1 MTGSPPHTDPALVP
15 ELMVEDLTRSLRFWV
30 DGCGFAVR
38 YARTE
43 EGFAYLELTQERG
56 TAHVMLDQRGIGRD
70 WVTGPLG
77 PPLGRGI
84 NLQISVPDAPL
95 IAERLVARGVE
106 LFLAPE
112 TRSYRVG
119 DEEAGVV
126 QFLVQDPDGY
136 LLRFQS
142 SLGRRGI

>member
-1 MTGSPPHTDPALVP
+1 MDTSPALVP

-30 DGCGFAVR
+30 EECDFSVR
-38 YARTE
+38 YARPE
-43 EGFAYLELTQERG
+43 EGFAYLELAS
-56 TAHVMLDQRGIGRD
+56 AHVMLDQRGIGRD
-70 WVTGPLG
+70 WVTGRLD

-84 NLQISVPDAPL
+84 NLQIGVPDAESL
-95 IAERLVARGVE
+95 ARRLVRRGVE

-112 TRSYRVG
+112 TRWYRIGVQ
-119 DEEAGVV
+119 EAGVV

-142 SLGRRGI
+142 SLGRRPV